1 MKKGYFITGTDTD
14 VGKTF
19 VTVALMRYFKQQGN
33 TVLGMKPVASGC
45 VAGESGLRNDDALLL
60 QADASKKIDYDLIN
74 PYAFVS
80 PVSPHIAAREDDKEI
95 KLSVINESFQVL
107 KEQAEIV
114 LVEGVGGWLAPLS
127 PSVDVADLAVSLQLP
142 VILVVAIRLG
152 CINHA
157 RLSYAA
163 IKSSGITCAGWIANC
178 TEENMLKQQENIEMI
193 AQKIQTPLLG
203 VMPLAEDDA
212 IFEVSENIRSF

>member
-45 VAGESGLRNDDALLL
+45 VAGESGLRNADALLL
-60 QADASKKIDYDLIN
+60 QEHASKQIDYDVIN

-80 PVSPHIAAREDDKEI
+80 PVSPHIAASESNQEVEM
-95 KLSVINESFQVL
+95 SVINENFQVL

-114 LVEGVGGWLAPLS
+114 LVEGVGGWLTPLS
-127 PSVDVADLAVSLQLP
+127 QSVDVADLAISFQLP

-163 IKSSGITCAGWIANC
+163 IKASGMTCAGWIANC
-178 TEENMLKQQENIEMI
+178 TEEGMLKQQENIETI
-193 AQKIQTPLLG
+193 AQKIQSPLLG
-203 VMPLAEDDA
+203 VMPYSKGDA
-212 IFEVSENIRSF
+212 IFELSENIRSF